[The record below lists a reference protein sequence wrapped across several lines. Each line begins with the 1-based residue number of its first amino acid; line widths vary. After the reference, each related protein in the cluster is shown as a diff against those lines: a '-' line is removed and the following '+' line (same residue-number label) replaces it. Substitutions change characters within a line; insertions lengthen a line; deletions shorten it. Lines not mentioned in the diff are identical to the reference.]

1 MNYKKIL
8 LRYSILNYL
17 HICFLIFTFVISF
30 LILSFVLYLEK
41 KLSHTYFVISE
52 EVIKFMLFLIYIFTC
67 ILLSKIDLNSLE
79 LARID
84 NWFNACNK
92 KSGKKEE
99 AVKIRD
105 INYSKI
111 AKIRTFVFYSPI
123 YFAFL
128 YFPFTVSLIYPF
140 YNIYKEVSDL
150 LRYSTT
156 FVIKANL
163 LILVGIKFITYINT
177 ILIYVFFG
185 SKKSIIFIISFFIS
199 CLYRLFILYISNI
212 PEFSAIYTI
221 IFVCNILFTV
231 LLFFISIQENI
242 RSNIYVE

>member
-1 MNYKKIL
+1 MNYKKIF

-17 HICFLIFTFVISF
+17 HLCFLIFTFIISF
-30 LILSFVLYLEK
+30 LILSFILYIEK

-52 EVIKFMLFLIYIFTC
+52 EAIKFVLFLIYIFIC
-67 ILLSKIDLNSLE
+67 LLLNRIDLNSLE
-79 LARID
+79 LKRID
-84 NWFNACNK
+84 NWISFSNRNSEK
-92 KSGKKEE
+92 KSDII
-99 AVKIRD
+99 KIAD
-105 INYSKI
+105 IKYSKI

-128 YFPFTVSLIYPF
+128 YFPFIVSLIYPF
-140 YNIYKEVSDL
+140 YNIYKEVFDL

-163 LILVGIKFITYINT
+163 MILVGIKFITYINT
-177 ILIYVFFG
+177 ILIYIFFG